1 MSYNRFTQ
9 PRAYVDLITFDL
21 ATGWRSLSNISM
33 LQDDGSTAV
42 TFQEGSKSDIFDAR
56 PQNVT
61 RIEKENQSF
70 YIQYNTGNATD
81 ALAESNFLAIMNHNF
96 ASADAVFVV
105 QTDDSSTFSSPTTVS
120 TTGSHTKVVN
130 ATAND
135 SAGEI
140 DPAEDGWTLITW
152 PTQESNNQYL
162 RITIS
167 DENGTGQN
175 FLKDPRIGSIMFGE
189 YFDFPSMDLSLSTDI
204 EYDGTTLIN
213 STGGS
218 TFANSSYLAQPTWS
232 ATNPWTNT
240 DASNQQTYGFI
251 RRNGRLRHSMNFS
264 YLADTNIFTESMHH
278 HDEGS
283 GLSLF
288 YDAETMHSNFYNRIF
303 GQHLPFLFSIDKDST
318 SEGDY
323 GMFRLANN
331 SLKTTQV
338 ASRTWN
344 VGLDLV
350 ESW

>member
-21 ATGWRSLSNISM
+21 ATGWRSLSDISM

-96 ASADAVFVV
+96 AAADAVFVV
-105 QTDDSSTFSSPTTVS
+105 QTDDSSNFSSPTTVS

-204 EYDGTTLIN
+204 EYDGTTVQRSL
-213 STGGS
+213 GGNMY
-218 TFANSSYLAQPTWS
+218 ANTTHLG
-232 ATNPWTNT
+232 NPVWDHTLPWHIAIGPDQDT
-240 DASNQQTYGFI
+240 KVFKQRYG
-251 RRNGRLRHSMNFS
+251 RMRHRLSFS
-264 YLADTNIFTESMHH
+264 YIVDTDIWPEDMGNADNSK
-278 HDEGS
+278 
-283 GLSLF
+283 F
-288 YDAETMHSNFYNRIF
+288 YDTTNLHNSFYNKVL
-303 GQHLPFLFSIDKDST
+303 GQRNPFLFSINKDST
-318 SEGDY
+318 DNGDY
-323 GMFRLANN
+323 GLFRVD
-331 SLKTTQV
+331 SDTFSSSHTIHKVWSTKM
-338 ASRTWN
+338 
-344 VGLDLV
+344 DLI
-350 ESW
+350 EHW